1 MSAPDATVHDC
12 VFTFSYETY
21 DDAVR
26 REMMRPPDRI
36 LQTLMGS
43 AEIGRLMVAN
53 PYRSLMG
60 LAARE
65 LRRGQTPTM
74 ADPAMTL
81 HQPVRLKRS
90 DATAPGD
97 TIEDYRRYDRSLR
110 RAAERAGL
118 QTPAVMTTNPLAAAF
133 SPFAWAGPV
142 TFFARDDWSSA
153 TARREYWPAFRAAY
167 TQIANSETAVIA
179 VSQQIIDRIEPR
191 GPHAVV
197 ANGVDPTEWL
207 TDKPDAPDWFAAI
220 PGPRAVYV
228 GTLDTRI
235 DIAGLTDLADR
246 RPDLSIV
253 LMGPLPDPSYI
264 APLRRLSNVHVHP
277 SVGRSELVATLRH
290 ADLCLVAHVRT
301 PLTEAM
307 SPLKVF
313 EYLAAGCPVLSVDLP
328 PIRGLGRSV
337 SLVPSVS
344 DFADVVD
351 DCLQQARPSESERE
365 QYIQENSWASRHQL
379 ILEMLTR
386 G

>member
-1 MSAPDATVHDC
+1 MSPTDTTVHDC

-21 DDAVR
+21 HDAVR

-43 AEIGRLMVAN
+43 PRIGRLVVAN
-53 PYRSLMG
+53 PYRSVMS

-65 LRRGQTPTM
+65 LRRGGSSAI
-74 ADPAMTL
+74 ADPSVTL
-81 HQPVRLKRS
+81 HQPVRVKRS
-90 DATAPGD
+90 DATALGA
-97 TIEDYRRYDRSLR
+97 TIDDYRRYDRSLR
-110 RAAERAGL
+110 RAAERATL
-118 QTPAVMTTNPLAAAF
+118 QTPAVITTNPLAAAF

-167 TQIANSETAVIA
+167 EQIANSETAVIA

-197 ANGVDPTEWL
+197 ANGVDPAEWL
-207 TDKPDAPDWFAAI
+207 GGMPDAPPWFAAI

-235 DIAGLTDLADR
+235 DVVGLRELAGR

-253 LMGPLPDPSYI
+253 LVGPLPDPAHI
-264 APLRRLSNVHVHP
+264 ASLRHLPNVHVHP

-313 EYLAAGCPVLSVDLP
+313 EYLAAGSPVLSIDLP

-337 SLVPSVS
+337 TLVPTVS
-344 DFADVVD
+344 DFADMID
-351 DCLQQARPSESERE
+351 DCLRQGRPSESERE
-365 QYIQENSWASRHQL
+365 QYVHENSWASRHRA
-379 ILEMLTR
+379 IMDMVTR